1 MVLSSISCVFTYI
14 FCSNISIQFIF
25 IGVLDF
31 LLTFESSYQNYDLKF
46 YLYGLS
52 FHFLNNSFEEHIF
65 FLISKNVKSNSK
77 VLPLGLNGHEFG

>member
-31 LLTFESSYQNYDLKF
+31 LLAFESSYQNYDLKF

-65 FLISKNVKSNSK
+65 FPYFKK
-77 VLPLGLNGHEFG
+77 